1 MEKRFDESA
10 FNRIVEA
17 IEGSTGKK
25 FSDAE
30 RRSLVAGADEEDLVN
45 SGLEETMI
53 TSWAQI
59 KATRERL
66 KNAVTPRIAAFVTAI
81 DKIAVSYKE
90 LGIFP

>member
-1 MEKRFDESA
+1 MVKRFDESA
-10 FNRIVEA
+10 FNRIVGA
-17 IEGSTGKK
+17 IEGSTGKQ
-25 FSDAE
+25 FSEAE
-30 RRSLVAGADEEDLVN
+30 RLSLVAGAEEEDLVN

-59 KATRERL
+59 QETRERL

-81 DKIAVSYKE
+81 DKIAVCYKE